1 VTLIPGRR
9 NDLIVRSPD
18 GVPVHHPTSTS
29 TSTAPAPLDDEL
41 VSWTVIDRSTWEGRS
56 HGVPIGRI
64 RHSRYSWSEYSI
76 APGAG
81 GVTGEHSSL
90 ENAKAQ
96 LEGWARWQVRRQSA
110 A

>member
-18 GVPVHHPTSTS
+18 GVPVHPPMSRII
-29 TSTAPAPLDDEL
+29 PAALDDEL

-64 RHSRYSWSEYSI
+64 RHGRYSWSEYSI
-76 APGAG
+76 APGAD
-81 GVTGEHSSL
+81 GVTGEHTSL
-90 ENAKAQ
+90 DNAKAQ
-96 LEGWARWQVRRQSA
+96 LEGWARWQVRRPA
-110 A
+110 AA

>member
-18 GVPVHHPTSTS
+18 GVPVRPSTS
-29 TSTAPAPLDDEL
+29 TTTAAVLDDEL

-76 APGAG
+76 VPGDD

-96 LEGWARWQVRRQSA
+96 LEGWARWQVRRPSA

>member
-1 VTLIPGRR
+1 MTLIPGRR

-18 GVPVHHPTSTS
+18 GVPVHPLAST
-29 TSTAPAPLDDEL
+29 TTPAALDDEL

-64 RHSRYSWSEYSI
+64 LHTAYSWCEYSI
-76 APGAG
+76 APGTV
-81 GVTGEHSSL
+81 GVTGQHSSL

-96 LEGWARWQVRRQSA
+96 LEGWARWQIRRPSA

>member
-18 GVPVHHPTSTS
+18 GVPVHPLATT
-29 TSTAPAPLDDEL
+29 TPAALDDEL

-64 RHSRYSWSEYSI
+64 HHSRYSWSEYSI
-76 APGAG
+76 APGTV
-81 GVTGEHSSL
+81 GVTGQHSSL

-96 LEGWARWQVRRQSA
+96 LEGWARWQVRRPSA